1 LRAWLGRGAFAAR
14 LAGDRADLWPAGA
27 LGALVYLGWLP
38 FLLVV
43 APPNPGD
50 LALLAA
56 ALRGSSAFPANLIA
70 LGVAAV
76 AGVVLLC
83 VMAAIAEVV
92 LLRTAAAR
100 QAGHPP
106 FAAAVFV
113 ALTVILVSALPAAA
127 AVSALLLGAVVIVP
141 SVYQAPDFG
150 APLAVRLAASL
161 LPFLVGL
168 VLAAL
173 AGQAFGGVAVRRAL
187 APGAPP
193 LRGALAEAARDLVR
207 RPRGLLGVASVALL
221 TDLVMAALSYALLR
235 VLWAPI
241 VGELA
246 AGRLISPDT
255 LLLLVGFVA
264 IWLGLLLAA
273 GALHVMISAWW
284 GLELAGADTAS
295 SGATVQ
301 PEADA

>member
-1 LRAWLGRGAFAAR
+1 LGAWLGRGARGAR
-14 LAGDRADLWPAGA
+14 LAGDRADLWPAGT

-50 LALLAA
+50 VALLAA

-83 VMAAIAEVV
+83 LLAAIA
-92 LLRTAAAR
+92 
-100 QAGHPP
+100 
-106 FAAAVFV
+106 AAVLV
-113 ALTVILVSALPAAA
+113 ALTVILVSVLPAAA
-127 AVSALLLGAVVIVP
+127 AVSALLLGAAAIGP

-150 APLAVRLAASL
+150 APLAVRLMVGL

-168 VLAAL
+168 VVAAL
-173 AGQAFGGVAVRRAL
+173 AGQAFGGVALRRAL

-193 LRGALAEAARDLVR
+193 LRGVLAGAARDLVR
-207 RPRGLLGVASVALL
+207 RPGGLIGVATAGLLA
-221 TDLVMAALSYALLR
+221 DLVMAALSYALLR

-241 VGELA
+241 VGDLA
-246 AGRLISPDT
+246 AGRLTSPDT
-255 LLLLVGFVA
+255 LLLLIGFVA

-273 GALHVMISAWW
+273 GALRVMISAWW
-284 GLELAGADTAS
+284 GLELASADTTS
-295 SGATVQ
+295 PGATV
-301 PEADA
+301 AA